1 MGGCTRCDNDG
12 NKKNKCDGFTWNP
25 FNMFNPFDD
34 DKAIRKCF
42 CGHHA
47 NYHYD

>member
-1 MGGCTRCDNDG
+1 MGGCTRCDNDR
-12 NKKNKCDGFTWNP
+12 NKKKKCKGFAWNP
-25 FNMFNPFDD
+25 FNMINPFDD